1 MDGLLANNDA
11 YDLAE
16 KIVEMADRLMP
27 IDGIMPG
34 TSASIFVTID
44 GIRFKLSLAHATE
57 GKD

>member
-16 KIVEMADRLMP
+16 KIVEMADRLTP
-27 IDGIMPG
+27 
-34 TSASIFVTID
+34 ID
-44 GIRFKLSLAHATE
+44 GIRFKLSLALATE